1 MKKKLFKKITAL
13 TLTRRIIQIAALIL
27 FPGLFISTFSAI
39 KAIYVS
45 IINGTFSTASLA
57 GQIILAVSMLLIT
70 AIMGRFFCGFLCAFG
85 SMGDFFWYLGSKLKI
100 QRPKIGS
107 RADRILKKIKYVLLV
122 GIVLLIWTLGVSIL
136 NGTGNPWTVFGML
149 TKLSGWTDMTVLV
162 SVGMLLLLLT
172 VVGSLYIE
180 RFFCRYLCPLGAVF
194 AIVSRFRLFKIR
206 KPRGKCGPCRACTKR
221 CSMGISL
228 YRTNVVTSAECIDCM
243 NCVEICPR
251 ENVSANPKPAFA
263 AAIAVASLAG
273 MYYAGNIAGSMVTNQ
288 QVAALSESVSTTQS
302 ANAGPF
308 IDGTYQ
314 GSASGFHGET
324 SVSVAVENGYIN
336 KISVLSTGDDPE
348 FFNQAKAS
356 IIPAIVRA
364 QSVGVD
370 TVSGATFS
378 SNGLIGAVK
387 TALSGALNGSSDV
400 SIIETD
406 PSSQTPTPVLTP
418 SPSPVPTP
426 TSNPTA
432 TPGNAGPIALADGVY
447 TGTGDGFRG
456 KTKVAVTVAGG
467 YMTEIKILS
476 YQDDEKYFSH
486 AKKTLIPAVI
496 SAQSVEVDTVSG
508 ATYSSMGILEAIL
521 NALGE
526 NYLSASAA
534 GAYAD
539 TMSSATNGGSLAGG
553 SGSGGAVDTVSSATT
568 GSNSN
573 PPAGS
578 GGAVDTVSSATTG
591 SISNPPA
598 GGGSN
603 PSSQYEEE
611 HEDDDD

>member
-39 KAIYVS
+39 KAIYVA
-45 IINGTFSTASLA
+45 IIGGTFSAASLA

-107 RADRILKKIKYVLLV
+107 RMDRILKKIKYVLLV

-136 NGTGNPWTVFGML
+136 SGTGNPWTVFGML

-162 SVGMLLLLLT
+162 SVGMLLLLLI

-180 RFFCRYLCPLGAVF
+180 RFFCRYLCPLGAVL

-206 KPRGKCGPCRACTKR
+206 KPGEKCGPCRACTKR
-221 CSMGISL
+221 CSMGIPL
-228 YRTNVVTSAECIDCM
+228 YRSNVVTSAECIDCM

-251 ENVSANPKPAFA
+251 DNVTANPKPAFA

-273 MYYAGNIAGSMVTNQ
+273 MYYAGNIAGSVVANQ
-288 QVAALSESVSTTQS
+288 QVAALADASVNESTS
-302 ANAGPF
+302 AGPF

-314 GSASGFHGET
+314 GSAAGYHGDT
-324 SVSVAVENGYIN
+324 SVSVAVENGYITAVD
-336 KISVLSTGDDPE
+336 VLSTGDDAE
-348 FFNQAKAS
+348 FFSMAKAS
-356 IIPAIVRA
+356 IIPAIIRA

-387 TALSGALNGSSDV
+387 AALSGALSASSSV
-400 SIIETD
+400 SVLEVD
-406 PSSQTPTPVLTP
+406 SSSITPTPVLTP

-426 TSNPTA
+426 TSAPTA
-432 TPGNAGPIALADGVY
+432 TPANAGPIALADGEY
-447 TGTGDGFRG
+447 QGTGRGFHG
-456 KTKVAVTVAGG
+456 DIDVTVTVKGG
-467 YMTEIKILS
+467 YITDITIDS
-476 YQDDEKYFSH
+476 YRDDEKYFSR
-486 AKKTLIPAVI
+486 AKKSIIPSVI

-508 ATYSSMGILEAIL
+508 ATYSSRGILSAIL
-521 NALGE
+521 DALGE

-534 GAYAD
+534 GVLTD
-539 TMSSATNGGSLAGG
+539 TISSATNGGSLGGG
-553 SGSGGAVDTVSSATT
+553 SGSGT
-568 GSNSN
+568 
-573 PPAGS
+573 
-578 GGAVDTVSSATTG
+578 VDTVSSATTG
-591 SISNPPA
+591 SISNPSA

-603 PSSQYEEE
+603 PSGHYEEE